1 MSNLVLKASSF
12 DAIKSSTAGHY
23 AHEKKQAA
31 MADQLYTDKVR
42 STDLLSTAGKNAHLS
57 TSTPEFLAQVKIAVV
72 AGFPPLMRAALALS
86 GKQPEEKAALKR
98 YATMQISARIGDI
111 RTQLIFREN
120 RDLPAVDK
128 ADKADKADKGQTKVM
143 RSVKERILDHLI
155 DARKLMKEWEEPTM
169 EVEAF
174 NQAIAKLL
182 TALK

>member
-57 TSTPEFLAQVKIAVV
+57 TSTPEFLAQVKTRGRRGLSTSYAS
-72 AGFPPLMRAALALS
+72 RASIVRQTARRKGS
-86 GKQPEEKAALKR
+86 VKAIR
-98 YATMQISARIGDI
+98 NATDWREMGDI
-111 RTQLIFREN
+111 RTQLIYREN
-120 RDLPAVDK
+120 RDLPAV
-128 ADKADKADKGQTKVM
+128 DKADKADKGQTKVM

-155 DARKLMKEWEEPTM
+155 DARKLMQEWEEPTM

>member
-98 YATMQISARIGDI
+98 YATQQIGARIGDI
-111 RTQLIFREN
+111 RTQLIYREN
-120 RDLPAVDK
+120 RDLPAV
-128 ADKADKADKGQTKVM
+128 DKADKADKGQTKVM

-155 DARKLMKEWEEPTM
+155 DARKLMQEWEEPTM

>member
-1 MSNLVLKASSF
+1 
-12 DAIKSSTAGHY
+12 
-23 AHEKKQAA
+23 
-31 MADQLYTDKVR
+31 
-42 STDLLSTAGKNAHLS
+42 
-57 TSTPEFLAQVKIAVV
+57 
-72 AGFPPLMRAALALS
+72 
-86 GKQPEEKAALKR
+86 
-98 YATMQISARIGDI
+98 MQISARLGDI

-155 DARKLMKEWEEPTM
+155 DARKLMMDWEEPTM